1 LAGLVESGN
10 VMLKVRRA
18 LRNNSGNSSGRQE
31 EKEKENEEENE
42 DEDEEEKKD
51 KKDNTDMQRNA
62 RTTQPCSPL
71 DLDVTVWSERA
82 DRLIEAAHR
91 ETLVNRY
98 CGEEITLLLRERR
111 YQRGVTSLGT
121 LLTELVET
129 LVHASRD
136 DNLHVTQQ
144 KQKEA
149 MGEKVGGK
157 MGEKMGENMDENAGL
172 EKRSSSSSSS
182 LPKRKF
188 KSKRSRKND
197 QRGTFVESLESTK
210 QSLKQL
216 QRHHP
221 PTSAASSSSSSSSSP
236 SSSSSSPSSS
246 PTSPTSSTSN
256 DNKDSTTFEMLLAS
270 LQMDFGFESV
280 HVRTV
285 IQIAEWA
292 HSLSL
297 SLFARDYKHAQVVV
311 DCFTVLNR

>member
-1 LAGLVESGN
+1 
-10 VMLKVRRA
+10 MLKVRRA